1 MITGIKAINWR
12 KNLKN
17 FVNIKLELIIFY
29 VDSRDLRISRRK
41 KKIRKII
48 IET

>member
-1 MITGIKAINWR
+1 MITGIKVINWR
-12 KNLKN
+12 KKLKN
-17 FVNIKLELIIFY
+17 LVNIKLELIIFHT
-29 VDSRDLRISRRK
+29 DSRDLRISRRK

>member
-1 MITGIKAINWR
+1 MITGIKVINWG

-17 FVNIKLELIIFY
+17 LVNIKLELIIFHT
-29 VDSRDLRISRRK
+29 DGRDLRISRRK

>member
-1 MITGIKAINWR
+1 MIGRIKEINWR
-12 KNLKN
+12 ENLKN
-17 FVNIKLELIIFY
+17 LVNIKLELNIFY
-29 VDSRDLRISRRK
+29 LNSWDLGINWRK